1 MSPEG
6 TVRVDHVWKRFRVDR
21 GRRLLRDHLG
31 RGKDLLT
38 RKPADEDPWRWV
50 LRDISFEL
58 EPGESVGIVGANGA
72 GKSTLFKIIA
82 GVMFPHTG
90 RVETKGSVGALI
102 EVMSGIHSELTG
114 RENITIYANLLGL
127 SRKQVEDKFDEI
139 VEFAEI
145 ENAVDRQVKFYSSG
159 MKVRLGFAIA
169 AFLEPTILIVDEVLA
184 VGDATFQQKCL
195 DRIRQVIQNGTT
207 LLLVSHDLATVG
219 ATTKRGIWLSDGIM
233 RADGP
238 VDEVLAAYRKEIE
251 GYAAENANVQGAV
264 RIHDLRTEGPDGRM
278 VEVNE
283 AVHRPVLDRVRRG
296 ALRPAVPR
304 GEPGSLHPDLRGRA
318 PGAAREEGHRG
329 VRAHDPAP
337 AAARREL
344 LLVVRQLREEDVQG
358 AHGVAARRPVDRVG
372 RAAHAGAAAGDRAPL
387 TRLRD
392 GHMVEGVVN
401 PAGSSATTRPL
412 VSVIIPAYNAGR
424 VPRGRR

>member
-6 TVRVDHVWKRFRVDR
+6 TVRVDQVWKRFRVDR

-31 RGKDLLT
+31 RGKALFT

-90 RVETKGSVGALI
+90 RVETMGSVGALI

-139 VEFAEI
+139 VAFAEI

-195 DRIRQVIQNGTT
+195 DRIRHVIQNGTT

-238 VDEVLAAYRKEIE
+238 VDEVLGAYRQDIE
-251 GYAAENANVQGAV
+251 GYAAEHANVQGAV
-264 RIHDLRTEGPDGRM
+264 RIHDIRTEGPDGRM

-283 AVHRPVLDRVRRG
+283 ILHGPVRHRGGRR
-296 ALRPAVPR
+296 ALRPALPR
-304 GEPGSLHPDLRGRA
+304 GQPGSVHSDLRRRTRR
-318 PGAAREEGHRG
+318 AREEGRRG
-329 VRAHDPAP
+329 VRGHDPAP
-337 AAARREL
+337 PAARREL
-344 LLVVRQLREEDVQG
+344 LLVVRQLREPDVQG
-358 AHGVAARRPVDRVG
+358 AHGVAARGPVPRLG
-372 RAAHAGAAAGDRAPL
+372 RAAPPAAAACNRAPL

-401 PAGSSATTRPL
+401 PAGSSPSTRPL
-412 VSVIIPAYNAGR
+412 VSVIIPAHNR
-424 VPRGRR
+424 PSTSGRR

>member
-6 TVRVDHVWKRFRVDR
+6 TVRVDQVWKRFRVDR

-31 RGKDLLT
+31 RGKALFT

-50 LRDISFEL
+50 LRDINFEL

-90 RVETKGSVGALI
+90 RIETLGSVGALI

-139 VEFAEI
+139 VAFAEI

-238 VDEVLAAYRKEIE
+238 VDEVLGAYRKDIE
-251 GYAAENANVQGAV
+251 GYAAQNANVSGAV
-264 RIHDLRTEGPDGRM
+264 RIHDLRTDGPDGRM

-283 AVHRPVLDRVRRG
+283 ECTVRFAIEADEEQFVRLFLG
-296 ALRPAVPR
+296 ASQGTSTPIF
-304 GEPGSLHPDLRGRA
+304 
-318 PGAAREEGHRG
+318 
-329 VRAHDPAP
+329 
-337 AAARREL
+337 
-344 LLVVRQLREEDVQG
+344 VV
-358 AHGVAARRPVDRVG
+358 AHGVHLKKGVEQFELRIPNL
-372 RAAHAGAAAGDRAPL
+372 PL
-387 TRLRD
+387 
-392 GHMVEGVVN
+392 
-401 PAGSSATTRPL
+401 PAGNYYWWFGSFENETYKELTAWQPAGPLL
-412 VSVIIPAYNAGR
+412 VSGGLRLPRLPPAIVRLSPVYVMGTWSK
-424 VPRGRR
+424 VS